1 MFISIMIQ
9 LTNNT
14 NPTNNLV
21 AQGIGMVALVFAILS
36 FQNNRRNLILL
47 FLGIAQMFFIFHF
60 SLLGVWTAAAMNV
73 VGSTRTFFFIFKGRR
88 KWMDGNIVMYIFI
101 CLFLIAGFLSWQN
114 WLSILP
120 ITAMIIETIG
130 LWQKNTRRIRFI
142 VFIPHPVWLVYNF
155 IHGSY
160 PGVLAEIFV
169 LTSLITGIIRFDIL
183 PWIRDRRN
191 SGKQDQNFLN

>member
-88 KWMDGNIVMYIFI
+88 KWMDGNVVMYIFI
-101 CLFLIAGFLSWQN
+101 CLFLTAGFLSWQN

-142 VFIPHPVWLVYNF
+142 VFVPHPVWLVYNF

-160 PGVLAEIFV
+160 PGVLTEIFI

-183 PWIRDRRN
+183 PRIRDRRN
-191 SGKQDQNFLN
+191 SGKQEQGFSN